1 MGAFQIDK
9 CMFYDSVDL
18 KVNGVLVH
26 CGAGVSRVHDR
37 VNIVSNI
44 GDSISDKIQK
54 HDISSRTKIP
64 KIKKIM
70 YMP

>member
-44 GDSISDKIQK
+44 GDSISDKI
-54 HDISSRTKIP
+54 
-64 KIKKIM
+64 
-70 YMP
+70 